1 MMNYI
6 IIILVFLINYLIWK
20 YLLNSVIQRI
30 IEYKLLFRNLLII
43 TISLLLPYT
52 LSLIIVV
59 DFFKFS
65 ISIYGTPIILCI
77 SILSIIMFKNLKNE

>member
-1 MMNYI
+1 MNYI

-30 IEYKLLFRNLLII
+30 IEYKLLFRNLIII

-65 ISIYGTPIILCI
+65 ISIYGTTIILSI

>member
-1 MMNYI
+1 MNYI

-30 IEYKLLFRNLLII
+30 IEYKLLFRNLIII

-59 DFFKFS
+59 DFFKLS